1 MSRVQKPF
9 IGLAALLAGTY
20 LMLAVFSVACAI
32 DHAERRSSSHHHGS
46 TVFHSSFCAW
56 ACQANPTSDAGPSDR
71 LLQTFLV
78 VAVFVESHRTAVT
91 SGGVFYAASRAP
103 PVHS

>member
-1 MSRVQKPF
+1 MSRMQKPF

-32 DHAERRSSSHHHGS
+32 DHAERGSSSHHHGS

-56 ACQANPTSDAGPSDR
+56 ACQANPTSDAGPSD
-71 LLQTFLV
+71 LVLHPFLV
-78 VAVFVESHRTAVT
+78 VAFFVESNRTAVA
-91 SGGVFYAASRAP
+91 SGGVFCAASRAP